1 MPNYKYLG
9 IILDEHLNFNDCTQT
24 LSDAVGRA
32 LGGIIAKF
40 KTLKNVGY
48 DTFTKLFNLGV
59 RPVYEYAAGIWGFHK
74 ASAIDKVHNRAMRY
88 FLGVQKF
95 APNAALTSEM
105 GWIRRQSERYC
116 KSLIFSV
123 PLYLANLAFLT

>member
-1 MPNYKYLG
+1 MTH
-9 IILDEHLNFNDCTQT
+9 HLTIT
-24 LSDAVGRA
+24 LSDAAGRA

-74 ASAIDKVHNRAMRY
+74 ASAIDKVQNRAMRY
-88 FLGVQKF
+88 FLGVHKF

-105 GWIRRQSERYC
+105 GWIRPQSERYIC
-116 KSLIFSV
+116 MLRLWNRLLNQPDTAIYS
-123 PLYLANLAFLT
+123 YL